1 MGAFHLL
8 YLLLFLRFR
17 TCFAAPDA
25 AEQGAPPDCGQALG
39 VGEYLP
45 REIHAIVP
53 REKQT

>member
-8 YLLLFLRFR
+8 YLLPFLRFR